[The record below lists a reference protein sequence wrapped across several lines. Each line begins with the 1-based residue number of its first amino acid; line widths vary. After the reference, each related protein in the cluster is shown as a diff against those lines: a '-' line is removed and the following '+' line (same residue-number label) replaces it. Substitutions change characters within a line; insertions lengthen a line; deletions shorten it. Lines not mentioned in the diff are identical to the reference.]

1 MYLNKLIT
9 VIAWIFHPKQ
19 TLNKNI
25 FRDCFAALAMTCCFV
40 FCSFAQSSQLTF
52 EQATEI
58 ALKNNYNIS
67 IAKNLEKEAKN
78 ANTLGNAGMLPVVS
92 INASGTQANNAI
104 KQEYSTGTSLD
115 RNGIISKNI
124 STGANLTWT
133 VFDGLKMFAT
143 KEQLAVLE
151 SMGML
156 NTKVQIENTLV
167 QLINDYYNIVML
179 KQMIKGLKENMAVS
193 EERLKIAQKKFDIGN
208 ASKVDLLQAKV
219 DLNSQKAALIR
230 ENTLLS
236 DAKETL
242 NQLLILPVD
251 KDFEV
256 ADTIPLLNDYKYEDL
271 KNAITTKNSDLLFA
285 QRNIDNYKYIVKET
299 RGNYYPKLNLNA
311 NYIFSRAENAAGLTL
326 LNQNLGLNFG
336 FTASWTVFNG
346 FNNANLIKNQKL
358 DVENSVLA
366 YESLKTQTQLNL
378 IKAFKKYNDDLS
390 VLTLQE
396 DNKKLAKENLDIAL
410 ELFRVGTTN
419 SIQLQTAQQSF
430 IDSINQLAD
439 ARYNAKISET
449 QLLKLSG
456 GVVK

>member
-1 MYLNKLIT
+1 MINKNKLFS
-9 VIAWIFHPKQ
+9 AAFIF
-19 TLNKNI
+19 L
-25 FRDCFAALAMTCCFV
+25 FV
-40 FCSFAQSSQLTF
+40 NWGMAQSSQLTF

-271 KNAITTKNSDLLFA
+271 KNSITTKNSDLLFA
-285 QRNIDNYKYIVKET
+285 QKNIDSYRYIVKQT

-410 ELFRVGTTN
+410 DLFRVGTTN